1 MIVARSLSHPCLLG
15 ADFLRPR
22 RALIDLG
29 DNRIKLGEVWL
40 KLESSKTLEDRNR
53 GEAQQEC
60 GICLLETVT
69 LPAQSELILVDNHS
83 IIAACSLSC
92 AVAGAV
98 PVRLL
103 NGTDR
108 PITLFKGTKR
118 VIATDDYDTGHICKH
133 SINTGDTPPIKQN
146 PRRIPYHQKETVQR
160 LLNEMSNHRVIEP
173 SCGPWSSPIVLV
185 KKKDGLYHFCVDYRK
200 LNHHTKKD
208 AHPIPEI
215 EETLQRLGQ
224 LSGATWFSTLDLAS
238 GYWQVE
244 VAEEDK
250 EKTAFTTP
258 FGLYQFR
265 VMRFGL
271 CNAPATFQRLME
283 TVLCGL
289 HWTTCMVYLDDVI
302 VFSKDAAEHL
312 EKLDEVFSRLQGA
325 GLKIKS
331 TKCKLFQERVKYL
344 NHIVSRDGVQPDPEK
359 IKAVEQW
366 PTARCAKELQQFL
379 GLASYYRRFVKGF
392 PQLAEPLHRFSEKGK
407 WWNWTDQSHPN
418 FKIPFVVDT
427 DASGD
432 GLGAVLSQIIAGQER
447 VVAFASCTLSKPE
460 RKYCAT
466 RREML
471 ALVWAL
477 KQFRCFLYGRRL
489 TVRTDH
495 GSLTWLRNFKEPEG
509 QVARWLSNWRNSTL
523 KLFIVPAENITTLTR
538 FPGKHVS
545 NVAKTPPQLAQL
557 SAA

>member
-1 MIVARSLSHPCLLG
+1 
-15 ADFLRPR
+15 
-22 RALIDLG
+22 
-29 DNRIKLGEVWL
+29 
-40 KLESSKTLEDRNR
+40 
-53 GEAQQEC
+53 
-60 GICLLETVT
+60 
-69 LPAQSELILVDNHS
+69 
-83 IIAACSLSC
+83 
-92 AVAGAV
+92 
-98 PVRLL
+98 
-103 NGTDR
+103 
-108 PITLFKGTKR
+108 
-118 VIATDDYDTGHICKH
+118 
-133 SINTGDTPPIKQN
+133 
-146 PRRIPYHQKETVQR
+146 
-160 LLNEMSNHRVIEP
+160 MSNHRVIEP

-185 KKKDGLYHFCVDYRK
+185 KKKDGLYHFCVDYPK

-366 PTARCAKELQQFL
+366 PTPRCAKELQQFL

-477 KQFRCFLYGRRL
+477 KQFRCFLYGRRF

-509 QVARWLSNWRNSTL
+509 QVARWL
-523 KLFIVPAENITTLTR
+523 E
-538 FPGKHVS
+538 
-545 NVAKTPPQLAQL
+545 QLAEFDFEVIHCPGRKHHNADALFREALRTQSNMADMDTSPIRGGTRKGSGHRPNGWQKDQMILKDSILFRRQL
-557 SAA
+557 AKPADRRIGYQFVVPQILRQEILHSLHSGPEGGHLGKKKTLWKVRQRFYWPGQSEDVADWCRKCQECSQRKNGSKRHQ